1 MCECEGGAHRCLA
14 WEDHHPR
21 AWSFSFASNFGHEER
36 WPLMWWR
43 ACVRAICCTT
53 PDERLPPQSY
63 SILMMNFYH
72 RRRRLHASGE
82 HESRDGSPLDWKV
95 DTAIVRIWIHT
106 FHGRRLL
113 RGSKSSQ
120 AVSRTTIKWLRNR
133 LDFFSNA
140 IFTM

>member
-1 MCECEGGAHRCLA
+1 MRGRSAPLFGMGRSQPEGLVILVRFQLWARRTLA
-14 WEDHHPR
+14 TYVV
-21 AWSFSFASNFGHEER
+21 
-36 WPLMWWR
+36 

-53 PDERLPPQSY
+53 PDERLLPQSY